1 MTHMSTCSA
10 EPCMNCNLSGRSV
23 LSAATRS
30 WSRFIRLRRARHVW
44 LAGVPP
50 QAKSA
55 EPTPTGRPTGASGRE
70 AGPEAP
76 CIPSRRET

>member
-10 EPCMNCNLSGRSV
+10 EPCMDCNLSGRSV
-23 LSAATRS
+23 LAAATRS

-55 EPTPTGRPTGASGRE
+55 EPTPTGSPP
-70 AGPEAP
+70 GPG
-76 CIPSRRET
+76 